1 MSWREVVQCN
11 SSYAARE
18 KWNKWCGDCSVCET
32 FIITQKIAVISMR
45 VKFIAYEGGAFSI
58 LSYEMTFSKSS
69 KLYTYFP
76 IWNLDCS
83 SSPIQIRVSYFVK
96 SNHMI
101 YIYILHICSSI
112 TKSKHSEIY
121 TGPHIVGSLINRLL
135 PYSYVNLWPVGY
147 GASKAPNNTPW
158 QVVSA

>member
-1 MSWREVVQCN
+1 MSWREVARCK
-11 SSYAARE
+11 SSCAARE
-18 KWNKWCGDCSVCET
+18 KWNKRCGDCSLGET
-32 FIITQKIAVISMR
+32 FIIAQEIAVISVR
-45 VKFIAYEGGAFSI
+45 FKFIVYEGGVFSI

-69 KLYTYFP
+69 KQYTYFP

-101 YIYILHICSSI
+101 YIYTPHICSSI
-112 TKSKHSEIY
+112 TKSKHSQIY
-121 TGPHIVGSLINRLL
+121 TGPHIVDSLINRLL

-147 GASKAPNNTPW
+147 GASRAPNNTP
-158 QVVSA
+158 